1 MKVLILSCDTGEG
14 HNSAAA
20 AVAGALTQRGIESH
34 VFDPLVLAGKYA
46 ERFVSGAYTT
56 IMKKAPSAFN
66 ALYRAGVTA
75 PGVTLALMVVMVA
88 ALLLSMACYVRYYDL
103 TGMAALVDGAVPL
116 ACGIVLAAALI
127 VVLA

>member
-66 ALYRAGVTA
+66 ALYRAG
-75 PGVTLALMVVMVA
+75 GYLQLDRHHLAGLPRKRP
-88 ALLLSMACYVRYYDL
+88 VRRKS
-103 TGMAALVDGAVPL
+103 ARIHRNERV
-116 ACGIVLAAALI
+116 
-127 VVLA
+127 

>member
-46 ERFVSGAYTT
+46 ERFVSGA
-56 IMKKAPSAFN
+56 
-66 ALYRAGVTA
+66 
-75 PGVTLALMVVMVA
+75 
-88 ALLLSMACYVRYYDL
+88 
-103 TGMAALVDGAVPL
+103 
-116 ACGIVLAAALI
+116 
-127 VVLA
+127 

>member
-56 IMKKAPSAFN
+56 IMKKSAVGVQR
-66 ALYRAGVTA
+66 ALPRRGYLQLDRHHLAGL
-75 PGVTLALMVVMVA
+75 PRKRP
-88 ALLLSMACYVRYYDL
+88 VRRKS
-103 TGMAALVDGAVPL
+103 ARIHRNERV
-116 ACGIVLAAALI
+116 
-127 VVLA
+127 